1 MATPLTAMLPI
12 DPTMNVNELVAALAE
27 NKEQIDA
34 ALTSVGTVH
43 YARTLFLDR
52 SNDDLK
58 PTFRP
63 TLPGR
68 KGPFVVGVITEFDGD
83 FDTYIDDFTKTIG
96 QLFDLILPYTTDG
109 KDLVPVQKDPQ
120 AFLAYVKKHD
130 LSQHP
135 PNNALYNAYP
145 LTVQQIL
152 CFPQT
157 M

>member
-1 MATPLTAMLPI
+1 MANPLTAMLPI
-12 DPTMNVNELVAALAE
+12 DPEMNVNELVAALLE
-27 NKEQIDA
+27 NKVEIDA

-52 SNDDLK
+52 SNDDLR

-83 FDTYIDDFTKTIG
+83 FDAYINDFTATIG
-96 QLFDLILPYTTDG
+96 RLFDLILPYTTDG
-109 KDLVPVQKDPQ
+109 KDLVPVNKDPQ
-120 AFLAYVKKHD
+120 AFLAYVKEHD

-145 LTVQQIL
+145 LTVKQVL
-152 CFPQT
+152 DCPQAT
-157 M
+157 

>member
-1 MATPLTAMLPI
+1 MANPLTAMLPI
-12 DPTMNVNELVAALAE
+12 DPTMNVNELVAALLE
-27 NKEQIDA
+27 NKEQIDE

-83 FDTYIDDFTKTIG
+83 FDTYIDDFTRSIG

-109 KDLVPVQKDPQ
+109 KDLVPVQADPQ
-120 AFLAYVKKHD
+120 AFLEYVKKHD
-130 LSQHP
+130 LSQIP